1 MKVSKMMKSAAVII
15 APEASIG
22 SAIKIMEEKRFRR
35 LPVVKDGNLVGIIT
49 DLDIRKALN
58 SPFVF
63 HEALYD
69 EYLQNEI
76 KVEACMTANPLTV
89 SPDSDILG
97 AAVIMH
103 EEKIGGLPVVEGNR
117 LVGIITVSDLLEML
131 IGFLREKKQA

>member
-1 MKVSKMMKSAAVII
+1 LKVYRMMKTAAVII

-63 HEALYD
+63 HEVLYD

-76 KVEACMTANPLTV
+76 KVEACMTPYPITV
-89 SPDSDILG
+89 SPDSDILD

-103 EEKIGGLPVVEGNR
+103 EEKIGGLPVVEENR

-131 IGFLREKKQA
+131 IGFLRKKKQA

>member
-1 MKVSKMMKSAAVII
+1 MMKSAAVII

-97 AAVIMH
+97 AAVI
-103 EEKIGGLPVVEGNR
+103 N
-117 LVGIITVSDLLEML
+117 
-131 IGFLREKKQA
+131 A

>member
-1 MKVSKMMKSAAVII
+1 LKVSKMMKSAAVII

-89 SPDSDILG
+89 SPDSDILD
-97 AAVIMH
+97 AAVIMR

-117 LVGIITVSDLLEML
+117 LVGIITVSDLIEML
-131 IGFLREKKQA
+131 IGLLRKKKQA

>member
-1 MKVSKMMKSAAVII
+1 MMKTAAVII

-49 DLDIRKALN
+49 DLDIRKAMN

-69 EYLQNEI
+69 EYLLNEI
-76 KVEACMTANPLTV
+76 KVEACMTPHPLTV
-89 SPDSDILG
+89 SPDSDVLD
-97 AAVIMH
+97 AAVIMN

-131 IGFLREKKQA
+131 IGVLRKKKQT

>member
-1 MKVSKMMKSAAVII
+1 MMKTAAVII

-35 LPVVKDGNLVGIIT
+35 LPVVKDGILVGIVT

-89 SPDSDILG
+89 SPDSDILD

-103 EEKIGGLPVVEGNR
+103 QEKIGGLPVVEENR
-117 LVGIITVSDLLEML
+117 LVGIITISDLIEML
-131 IGFLREKKQA
+131 IEFLNKKKHA